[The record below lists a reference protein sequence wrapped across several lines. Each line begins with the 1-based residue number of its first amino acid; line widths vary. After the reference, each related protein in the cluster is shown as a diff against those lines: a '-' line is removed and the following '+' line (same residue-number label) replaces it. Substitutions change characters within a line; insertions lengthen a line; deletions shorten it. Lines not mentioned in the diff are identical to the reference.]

1 MNLNGSTMIFDPSQK
16 FQAELSKLRSL
27 ADWLES
33 TIKADDPYCAE
44 EVAKRITTL
53 GRRLQRNLKRH
64 NELHEYAE
72 CVCCNVNAVVHRL
85 DGSEKQI
92 CWEKQIG
99 WEYIPY

>member
-1 MNLNGSTMIFDPSQK
+1 MDLNGSTMIFDPSQK
-16 FQAELSKLRSL
+16 FQAELQKLRSL

-44 EVAKRITTL
+44 EVAKRITRL

-72 CVCCNVNAVVHRL
+72 CVCSNVNAVAHRL

-92 CWEKQIG
+92 S